1 MEHRVHRV
9 LDKPTFTAPKN
20 RLLYV
25 IEPGE
30 QDPASHLAESVAV
43 RVYGRTLLDRNIRL
57 LLKQFDAIHVVLL
70 VNEGAAGEL
79 QAALGEVPSSA
90 GVTAQFVTSLDLC
103 SVSDV
108 DAVLLQRGIGILEN
122 ITSAAGEYYCTSPSE
137 TEEHGDDRP
146 TPIGIAWE
154 AREAVCGSE
163 NASCMVRRQGATRGT
178 PRQACVSTS
187 KIRTH
192 FLTDSDS
199 AVASQLSSYL
209 HAKASLRSMDG
220 PVSRLLM
227 RRLSRHLSRPLGRW
241 GVHPNVVT
249 VVAAAVALF
258 AALLFAI
265 GDRSAL
271 LVGGVVWFVGG
282 VLDEVDGELARLQ
295 GKESEFGGWLDLTLD
310 RIVDGL
316 VLVGLAWPIAAGSSD
331 SSLWALTALAIVLV
345 ETSSY
350 VGLLYDSWM
359 KSALGR
365 TVYFRI
371 GRDTRNL
378 TILLF
383 SAFSLRAAA
392 IVFVAAISLAEIARR
407 LVVCLLWSRATAR
420 RDRVG

>member
-1 MEHRVHRV
+1 
-9 LDKPTFTAPKN
+9 
-20 RLLYV
+20 
-25 IEPGE
+25 
-30 QDPASHLAESVAV
+30 
-43 RVYGRTLLDRNIRL
+43 
-57 LLKQFDAIHVVLL
+57 
-70 VNEGAAGEL
+70 
-79 QAALGEVPSSA
+79 
-90 GVTAQFVTSLDLC
+90 
-103 SVSDV
+103 
-108 DAVLLQRGIGILEN
+108 
-122 ITSAAGEYYCTSPSE
+122 
-137 TEEHGDDRP
+137 
-146 TPIGIAWE
+146 
-154 AREAVCGSE
+154 
-163 NASCMVRRQGATRGT
+163 
-178 PRQACVSTS
+178 
-187 KIRTH
+187 
-192 FLTDSDS
+192 
-199 AVASQLSSYL
+199 
-209 HAKASLRSMDG
+209 
-220 PVSRLLM
+220 M
-227 RRLSRHLSRPLGRW
+227 RRLSRRLSRPLGRW

-378 TILLF
+378 AILLF
-383 SAFSLRAAA
+383 SAFSLRVAA
-392 IVFVAAISLAEIARR
+392 IVFVATISLAEIARR

>member
-1 MEHRVHRV
+1 MERRVHRV
-9 LDKPTFTAPKN
+9 LDKPTFTTPKN

-25 IEPGE
+25 IEPGQ

-79 QAALGEVPSSA
+79 QAALDEVPGSA
-90 GVTAQFVTSLDLC
+90 GVTAQVVTSLELC

-108 DAVLLQRGIGILEN
+108 DAVLVQRGIGILES
-122 ITSAAGEYYCTSPSE
+122 IASAAGEYYCASLSE
-137 TEEHGDDRP
+137 AEHGDDRT
-146 TPIGIAWE
+146 TPIAIAWK

-178 PRQACVSTS
+178 PRQVCVSTS
-187 KIRTH
+187 KVRTH
-192 FLTDSDS
+192 FLTDPDDS
-199 AVASQLSSYL
+199 VASQLSSYL

-227 RRLSRHLSRPLGRW
+227 RRLSRRISRPLGRW

-331 SSLWALTALAIVLV
+331 PAVWALTALAIVLV

-378 TILLF
+378 AILLF
-383 SAFSLRAAA
+383 AAFSLRVAA
-392 IVFVAAISLAEIARR
+392 IVFVATISLAEIVRR
-407 LVVCLLWSRATAR
+407 LVVCWLWSRATAR
-420 RDRVG
+420 RDRAG